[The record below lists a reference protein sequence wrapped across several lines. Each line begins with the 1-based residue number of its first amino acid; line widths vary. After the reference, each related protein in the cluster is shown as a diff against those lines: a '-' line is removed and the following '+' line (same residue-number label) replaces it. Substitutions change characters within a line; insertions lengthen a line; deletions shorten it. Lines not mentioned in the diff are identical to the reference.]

1 MRAPLF
7 YRIASVLLML
17 FAVGHTFAFRQNN
30 PEWEADAVIGLMRSV
45 DFDALGFNRSYWD
58 FFSGFGFIF
67 SVFLVFTGVL
77 AWQLSRL
84 PSETLIRMRGIVEPR
99 RLLRRDHYLEFQICL
114 HHSNRFL
121 GPDYRLFNRRRVAF
135 SEAGWKFGF
144 EPLLTEGKSET
155 TDEADDCGE
164 IPIAA
169 H

>member
-30 PEWEADAVIGLMRSV
+30 PEWEADAVLGLMRSV
-45 DFDALGFNRSYWD
+45 HFDALGFNRSYWD

-84 PSETLIRMRGIVEPR
+84 PSETLIRMRGIGWNLVACFVAITI
-99 RLLRRDHYLEFQICL
+99 LNF
-114 HHSNRFL
+114 RF
-121 GPDYRLFNRRRVAF
+121 AF
-135 SEAGWKFGF
+135 
-144 EPLLTEGKSET
+144 T
-155 TDEADDCGE
+155 
-164 IPIAA
+164 IPIIFSVLITGCLIGAA
-169 H
+169 WLSAKPAGSLVSSRFSPGQIGNHGRSG